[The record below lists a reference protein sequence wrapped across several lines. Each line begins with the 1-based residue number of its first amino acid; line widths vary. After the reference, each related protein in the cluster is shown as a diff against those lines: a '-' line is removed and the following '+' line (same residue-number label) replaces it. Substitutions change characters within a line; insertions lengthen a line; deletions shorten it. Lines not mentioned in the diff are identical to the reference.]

1 MYLSVQ
7 AKLCLF
13 AILGT
18 STKFVCAASQ
28 ALLQIFFVFQYVLW
42 KQQKHVIV
50 DIMTME
56 GKEVFKNVR
65 LRRIAEVFVT
75 YSSWSPE

>member
-1 MYLSVQ
+1 MYLFVQ
-7 AKLCLF
+7 AKLWAL

-18 STKFVCAASQ
+18 STELVCAACQ

-56 GKEVFKNVR
+56 GKEEFKNVR
-65 LRRIAEVFVT
+65 LRKIAEVFVI